1 VTVLDQ
7 CRACQL
13 WPATTSDGLCDM
25 CATDAGR
32 IDRVEQAYRSVRATV
47 RKWEA
52 DIMTAEQAMRYIA
65 AIERARPR

>member
-1 VTVLDQ
+1 MTVLDQ

-52 DIMTAEQAMRYIA
+52 GHMTTEQAMRYIA
-65 AIERARPR
+65 AIEQARPR

>member
-1 VTVLDQ
+1 MTVLDQ

-25 CATDAGR
+25 CATDTDR
-32 IDRVEQAYRSVRATV
+32 LDRVEQAYRSVRATV

-52 DIMTAEQAMRYIA
+52 GHISAEQAVRYIA
-65 AIERARPR
+65 AIEKARPR